1 MGKAGGLNASC
12 INREEAHEMAI
23 AKRIDVKLTDKELQL
38 VKWLAD
44 RDDYSVSE
52 ELRTLFYLQLR
63 EEMELYEDEA
73 KQDGFIEE

>member
-1 MGKAGGLNASC
+1 
-12 INREEAHEMAI
+12 MAI
-23 AKRIDVKLTDKELQL
+23 SKRIDVKLTDKEMQL

-52 ELRTLFYLQLR
+52 ELRALFYLQLR

>member
-1 MGKAGGLNASC
+1 
-12 INREEAHEMAI
+12 MAI
-23 AKRIDVKLTDKELQL
+23 AKRIDVKLTDKEMQL

-52 ELRTLFYLQLR
+52 ELKTLFYLQLR

>member
-1 MGKAGGLNASC
+1 MTIS
-12 INREEAHEMAI
+12 
-23 AKRIDVKLTDKELQL
+23 KRIDVKLTDKEMQL

-52 ELRTLFYLQLR
+52 ELRALFYLQLR

-73 KQDGFIEE
+73 RQDGFIEE

>member
-1 MGKAGGLNASC
+1 
-12 INREEAHEMAI
+12 MAI
-23 AKRIDVKLTDKELQL
+23 AKRIDVKLTDKEMQF

-52 ELRTLFYLQLR
+52 ELRALFYLQLR

>member
-1 MGKAGGLNASC
+1 M
-12 INREEAHEMAI
+12 HEQSLKRWQEVNDMAI
-23 AKRIDVKLTDKELQL
+23 AKRIDIKLTDKEMQL

-44 RDDYSVSE
+44 RDGQTVSE
-52 ELRTLFYLQLR
+52 ELKTLFYLQLR

>member
-1 MGKAGGLNASC
+1 
-12 INREEAHEMAI
+12 MAI
-23 AKRIDVKLTDKELQL
+23 AKRIDVKLTDKEMQL

>member
-1 MGKAGGLNASC
+1 
-12 INREEAHEMAI
+12 MAI
-23 AKRIDVKLTDKELQL
+23 AKRVDVKLTDKEMQL

-52 ELRTLFYLQLR
+52 ELRALFYLQLR

>member
-1 MGKAGGLNASC
+1 
-12 INREEAHEMAI
+12 MAI
-23 AKRIDVKLTDKELQL
+23 AKRIDVKLTDKEMQL
-38 VKWLAD
+38 VKWLAE

-52 ELRTLFYLQLR
+52 ELRALFYLQLR

>member
-1 MGKAGGLNASC
+1 MVTT
-12 INREEAHEMAI
+12 
-23 AKRIDVKLTDKELQL
+23 KRIEVKLTDKEMQL

-73 KQDGFIEE
+73 KQDGFIVE

>member
-1 MGKAGGLNASC
+1 
-12 INREEAHEMAI
+12 MAI

-52 ELRTLFYLQLR
+52 ELRTLFYLQLS

-73 KQDGFIEE
+73 KQDGFIAE

>member
-1 MGKAGGLNASC
+1 
-12 INREEAHEMAI
+12 MAI

>member
-1 MGKAGGLNASC
+1 
-12 INREEAHEMAI
+12 MAI
-23 AKRIDVKLTDKELQL
+23 AKRIDVKLTDKEMQL

-44 RDDYSVSE
+44 RDGYSVSE
-52 ELRTLFYLQLR
+52 ELRALFYLQLR

>member
-1 MGKAGGLNASC
+1 
-12 INREEAHEMAI
+12 MAI

-73 KQDGFIEE
+73 KQDGFIAE

>member
-1 MGKAGGLNASC
+1 
-12 INREEAHEMAI
+12 MAI
-23 AKRIDVKLTDKELQL
+23 AKRIDVKLTDKELQF

>member
-1 MGKAGGLNASC
+1 
-12 INREEAHEMAI
+12 MAI
-23 AKRIDVKLTDKELQL
+23 AKRIDVKLTDKEMQL

-44 RDDYSVSE
+44 RDDCSVSE
-52 ELRTLFYLQLR
+52 ELKTLFYLQLR

>member
-1 MGKAGGLNASC
+1 MHEQSLKRWQEVN
-12 INREEAHEMAI
+12 EMAT

-44 RDDYSVSE
+44 RDGQTVSE
-52 ELRTLFYLQLR
+52 ELKTLFYLQLR

>member
-1 MGKAGGLNASC
+1 MQ
-12 INREEAHEMAI
+12 EENEMAI
-23 AKRIDVKLTDKELQL
+23 AKRIDVKLTDKEMQL

-44 RDDYSVSE
+44 RDGQTVSE
-52 ELRTLFYLQLR
+52 ELKTLFYLQLR

>member
-1 MGKAGGLNASC
+1 MRQQSLKRWQEVN
-12 INREEAHEMAI
+12 EMAI
-23 AKRIDVKLTDKELQL
+23 SKRIDVKLTDKEMQL

-52 ELRTLFYLQLR
+52 ELRALFYLQLR

-73 KQDGFIEE
+73 KQDGFIAE

>member
-1 MGKAGGLNASC
+1 
-12 INREEAHEMAI
+12 MAT

>member
-1 MGKAGGLNASC
+1 
-12 INREEAHEMAI
+12 MAI
-23 AKRIDVKLTDKELQL
+23 AKRIDVKLTDKEMQL

-44 RDDYSVSE
+44 RDGYSVSE

>member
-1 MGKAGGLNASC
+1 
-12 INREEAHEMAI
+12 MAI

-52 ELRTLFYLQLR
+52 ELRALFYLQLR

>member
-1 MGKAGGLNASC
+1 
-12 INREEAHEMAI
+12 MAI

-52 ELRTLFYLQLR
+52 ELKTLFYLQLR

>member
-1 MGKAGGLNASC
+1 
-12 INREEAHEMAI
+12 MAI
-23 AKRIDVKLTDKELQL
+23 AKRIDVKLTDKEMQL

-73 KQDGFIEE
+73 KQDGFIVE

>member
-1 MGKAGGLNASC
+1 
-12 INREEAHEMAI
+12 MAI
-23 AKRIDVKLTDKELQL
+23 AKRIDVKLTDKEMQL

-52 ELRTLFYLQLR
+52 ELRALFYLQLR

-73 KQDGFIEE
+73 KQDGFIAE

>member
-1 MGKAGGLNASC
+1 
-12 INREEAHEMAI
+12 MAI

-44 RDDYSVSE
+44 RDGQTVSE
-52 ELRTLFYLQLR
+52 ELKTLFYLQLR

>member
-1 MGKAGGLNASC
+1 MQ
-12 INREEAHEMAI
+12 EENDMAI
-23 AKRIDVKLTDKELQL
+23 SKRIDVKLTDKEMQL

-44 RDDYSVSE
+44 RDGQTVSE
-52 ELRTLFYLQLR
+52 ELKTLFYLQLR

>member
-1 MGKAGGLNASC
+1 
-12 INREEAHEMAI
+12 MAI
-23 AKRIDVKLTDKELQL
+23 SKRIDVKLTDKEMQL

-52 ELRTLFYLQLR
+52 ELRALFYLQLR
-63 EEMELYEDEA
+63 EEMELYEDKA

>member
-1 MGKAGGLNASC
+1 MRQQSLKRWQEVN
-12 INREEAHEMAI
+12 EMAI
-23 AKRIDVKLTDKELQL
+23 SKRIDVKLTDKEMQL

>member
-1 MGKAGGLNASC
+1 
-12 INREEAHEMAI
+12 MAI
-23 AKRIDVKLTDKELQL
+23 AKRIDVKLTDKEMQL

-52 ELRTLFYLQLR
+52 ELRALFYLQLR

>member
-1 MGKAGGLNASC
+1 
-12 INREEAHEMAI
+12 MAI
-23 AKRIDVKLTDKELQL
+23 AKRIEVKLTDKEMQL

-52 ELRTLFYLQLR
+52 ELRALFYLQLR